1 MTNGI
6 VPSPQKRL
14 LLFDGHAL
22 AFHSWFSSYPN
33 EVMSGFF
40 SMVGRAIERHSPTH
54 LIVTFDPPPPT
65 FRHKLYPDYKANR
78 PPVPEGLLEDCERV
92 RERLESLDVVF
103 CTVQGYEADDVLGTL
118 STRAL

>member
-22 AFHSWFSSYPN
+22 AFHSWFTSYPN

-40 SMVGRAIERHSPTH
+40 SMVGRAIERHDPTH

-65 FRHKLYPDYKANR
+65 FRHKMYPDYKANR
-78 PPVPEGLLEDCERV
+78 PSAPEGLIEDCVSEF
-92 RERLESLDVVF
+92 ESVWNPWM
-103 CTVQGYEADDVLGTL
+103 
-118 STRAL
+118 

>member
-1 MTNGI
+1 MPNGLSTNAE
-6 VPSPQKRL
+6 KKL

-22 AFHSWFSSYPN
+22 AFHSWFTSYPN

-65 FRHKLYPDYKANR
+65 FRHKLYPEYKANR
-78 PPVPEGLLEDCERV
+78 PQCLRGYSKTVSGF
-92 RERLESLDVVF
+92 ESVWNP
-103 CTVQGYEADDVLGTL
+103 
-118 STRAL
+118 ST